1 MINQERY
8 PQSIYKFTNNFI
20 RVTIP
25 YTDGFMGYH
34 ASNTE
39 ATTEATTQATTQAD
53 KLFLFCRNPRSRIEI
68 QEHLGFKNNEY
79 FRKSI
84 LNPLIVSGQIA
95 MTISDKPTSP
105 NQKFYTAQASDKKKG
120 DNNE

>member
-25 YTDGFMGYH
+25 YTDGFVEYH
-34 ASNTE
+34 TSNTE
-39 ATTEATTQATTQAD
+39 ATTEATTQAD
-53 KLFLFCRNPRSRIEI
+53 KLFLFCKTPKSRIDI

-95 MTISDKPTSP
+95 MTLPDKPTSP
-105 NQKFYTAQASDKKKG
+105 NQKFYTAQPSDKKKG